1 MNMCSCKQC
10 ASFSQKCQDNC
21 CLVDLFKIVSEK
33 NRLKL
38 LCLLC
43 KQEYCVCEI
52 KTHVK
57 MSQSLI
63 SHHLAD
69 LRQANL
75 VVNQKKGRRVYYQL
89 TNLGQQ
95 LVAALTK
102 MKINYH

>member
-1 MNMCSCKQC
+1 
-10 ASFSQKCQDNC
+10 
-21 CLVDLFKIVSEK
+21 
-33 NRLKL
+33 
-38 LCLLC
+38 
-43 KQEYCVCEI
+43 
-52 KTHVK
+52 